1 MTAPDGP
8 RLANVQFAPPPNI
21 IDFGPGQLGPE
32 LAPAEVLAAAAGR
45 ALDRDGS
52 ALAYGPV
59 AGPSFLLPA
68 LSEHLG
74 RVDAVAPPT
83 ECLFITAGASSALD
97 FICTH
102 EAHAGQHVL
111 VEDLT
116 YDLGLQLF
124 KDRGLIPLPIASVGN
139 GVDLDSLEQ
148 TLASL
153 ARQGRPPA
161 FLYIIPTFHNPTG
174 RVIPESHRRD
184 LLILA
189 ARHGLT
195 IVEDDVYRQL
205 YYEQPPPASL
215 WSVSTQSRVLRVGSF
230 SKWVAPGLRV
240 GWLTAPAE
248 TIQRYKSSGLLR
260 SGGGVAHF
268 AASVVAT
275 ALADGTLEAHGQD
288 MRTTLR
294 SRRDAL
300 AGALTQALPPGF
312 HCSLPAGGYF
322 IWLRVPAELDL
333 DALDRAATTSEVR
346 YYRADRFGPQP
357 SRALRLA
364 FTYYPPDRLIDGARR
379 LAAAAGRALQAT
391 SS

>member
-1 MTAPDGP
+1 VTAPDVP
-8 RLANVQFAPPPNI
+8 PLARVQFAPPPHI
-21 IDFGPGQLGPE
+21 IDLGPGQLGPE
-32 LAPAEVLAAAAGR
+32 LTPTEVLAAAAER
-45 ALDRDGS
+45 ALNADGS

-68 LSEHLG
+68 LREHLG
-74 RVDAVAPPT
+74 RVDASAPPT

-111 VEDLT
+111 VEDRT
-116 YDLGLQLF
+116 YDLALQLF
-124 KDRGLIPLPIASVGN
+124 RDRGLLPLPIASVGD
-139 GVDLDSLEQ
+139 GLDLESLEQ

-161 FLYIIPTFHNPTG
+161 FLYVIPTFHNPTG
-174 RVIPESHRRD
+174 RIMPESHRRD

-205 YYEQPPPASL
+205 YYDQPPPASL
-215 WSVSTQSRVLRVGSF
+215 WSASTQARVLRVGSF

-248 TIQRYKSSGLLR
+248 TIQRYITSGLLR

-275 ALADGTLEAHGQD
+275 ALVSGTLEAHGHV
-288 MRTTLR
+288 MRTMLR

-312 HCSLPAGGYF
+312 QFNLPAGGYF

-333 DALDRAATTSEVR
+333 DALDRAATTSAVR

-357 SRALRLA
+357 GRALRLA
-364 FTYYPPDRLIDGARR
+364 FTYYPPDRLVDGGRR
-379 LAAAAGRALQAT
+379 LAAAARCALRAT